1 MKNNTALKLKNILG
15 KRSVLFYILIFLGV
29 LNSLLM
35 VGLAL
40 SVKLI
45 INSFEYG
52 LGQTKVINSAII
64 LLIVV
69 ILSFIVGVLD
79 RLVSSKYTVA
89 VEEKLKSQV
98 FKRFLSNSFSEITS
112 NKSGELISKFSIDA
126 LRVSNVYANLPS
138 SVISTITHL
147 LGILVALFILE
158 PTFTLIVVVLG
169 IIAILVTLFIRK
181 VLVKL
186 YKNVRGKDANVSS
199 YIGEVSKNSLVVKAL
214 NVESSVL
221 DTFNGKV
228 LEYKNSK
235 LKHSYLGAII
245 TSVTAFTFTL
255 FYALSVI
262 LGVIGMVN
270 GASGI
275 DFGVI
280 IAVLQLI
287 TQIKTPINNLST
299 YVTVYN
305 EMLISAERLFSIAQD
320 NEDYREEYSSGFES
334 IKIENLNYSY
344 EDKAV
349 LKNLNLVVNKG
360 DKILIKGTS
369 GEGKSTLL
377 KALTGL
383 YSAENIVINVNG
395 KKIAPSQIKGVYSYV
410 PQDNM
415 LFSGTVKENITFNKE
430 YGVEKIN
437 EVLDLA
443 CIDFISKNDIG
454 LNSYI
459 GENGLN
465 LSVGQG
471 QRIAIA
477 RALIKNAPVLIL
489 DEATSSLDEK
499 TEEEFLSKLIK
510 NDDLTVIFVSHKTC
524 FNKYA
529 SKVYELSD
537 GELFTAFNNGKDKN
551 A

>member
-1 MKNNTALKLKNILG
+1 MKNNTNIKLKSILG

-35 VGLAL
+35 VGMAL
-40 SVKLI
+40 SVKLLV
-45 INSFEYG
+45 NAYEYG

-64 LLIVV
+64 LLVV
-69 ILSFIVGVLD
+69 VTSSFLVGVLD
-79 RLVSSKYTVA
+79 RLISSKYTVA

-98 FKRFLSNSFSEITS
+98 FKRFLSNSYSEITS
-112 NKSGELISKFSIDA
+112 NKSGELISKFSVDA
-126 LRVSNVYANLPS
+126 LRVANVYANLPS
-138 SVISTITHL
+138 SVISTITHI

-158 PTFTLIVVVLG
+158 PTFTLIVVGLG
-169 IIAILVTLFIRK
+169 IIAILVTLFVRK
-181 VLVKL
+181 VLVKF
-186 YKNVRGKDANVSS
+186 YKKVRNKDANVSS

-228 LEYKNSK
+228 LDYKNFR
-235 LKHSYLGAII
+235 LKHAYLGAII

-255 FYALSVI
+255 FYAISVFV
-262 LGVIGMVN
+262 GVMGMIN

-275 DFGVI
+275 NFGVI

-305 EMLISAERLFSIAQD
+305 EMLISQERLFSIAPDIND
-320 NEDYREEYSSGFES
+320 NREEYSSGFES
-334 IKIENLNYSY
+334 ISVEKLNYSY

-349 LKNLNLVVNKG
+349 LKNLSLTVNKG
-360 DKILIKGTS
+360 DKVLIKGTS

-377 KALTGL
+377 KALIGL
-383 YSAENIVINVNG
+383 YSVESVKISVNG
-395 KKIAPSQIKGVYSYV
+395 KKIAPSKIKGVYSFV

-430 YGVEKIN
+430 YGLEKIN

-443 CIDFISKNDIG
+443 CIDFISKDDLG

-465 LSVGQG
+465 LSIGQG

-499 TEEEFLSKLIK
+499 TEEEVISKLVK
-510 NDDLTVIFVSHKTC
+510 NDELTIIFVSHKTC

-529 SKVYELSD
+529 SKVYELND
-537 GELFTAFNNGKDKN
+537 GLLTALDNSEKKD